1 MFKNK
6 VKLTIG
12 VMLLGFCAST
22 SSSLAHNP
30 GKIHLVHHGHKH
42 VVTVVKKP
50 ALPVVTRTV
59 VVAKPVVVVKRPVV
73 SPIRRVIRIARR
85 Y

>member
-1 MFKNK
+1 MFKNNLK
-6 VKLTIG
+6 FTIG

-30 GKIHLVHHGHKH
+30 GKIHVVHYGHKH

-50 ALPVVTRTV
+50 VVPVVTKTV
-59 VVAKPVVVVKRPVV
+59 VVAQPVVVVKRPVV
-73 SPIRRVIRIARR
+73 SPIRRAIRITRR